1 MKEYYD
7 EIKKIPLLTPEE
19 EGKASPEELVVHNLR
34 LVVPIAKTYQNCG
47 LPLSDLIQEG
57 NIGLIEA
64 ANLYDPTQGRFSTF
78 ATYRIRHSIGR
89 ALSDYGRPI
98 RLPANIAEFQTTVKN
113 KANELFLTTGIPPV
127 AEDIAAALA
136 VPVAKV
142 QKALDSDAD
151 FASLDTPID
160 ENFSLGDTIAAPE
173 PSTRSF
179 DEQEVLRQVLSTLTP
194 KEEQIIIHRFGLCG
208 NHAETLEDA
217 GRSIGVSRERA
228 RQLQSSALRKLRN
241 PSRANLLKECFL

>member
-1 MKEYYD
+1 MKEYYE
-7 EIKKIPLLTPEE
+7 EIKKIPLLSPEE
-19 EGKASPEELVVHNLR
+19 EKTATPEALIVHNLR
-34 LVVPIAKTYQNCG
+34 LVVPIAKGYRNCG
-47 LPLSDLIQEG
+47 LPLSDLVQEG

-64 ANLYDPTQGRFSTF
+64 ANLYDPMQGRFSTF

-113 KANELFLTTGIPPV
+113 KANELFLTTGIPPA

-136 VPVAKV
+136 APVEKV

-160 ENFSLGDTIAAPE
+160 ENFSLGDMIAAPE
-173 PSTRSF
+173 PSTHSF

-208 NHAETLEDA
+208 SHAETLEDA